1 MSKLIKQNS
10 LINFLL
16 SSEFNIENNSHS
28 LDSSLR
34 NKVCEVILSKC
45 SKAWQFN
52 LVYSSLINQNQSCS
66 NQINSFASYYSP

>member
-45 SKAWQFN
+45 SKA
-52 LVYSSLINQNQSCS
+52 
-66 NQINSFASYYSP
+66 